1 MPKLPKDQMVEV
13 KLDSVAGLVEVALS
27 DEQRRDLFETPGKVV
42 VAIVELSSVT
52 YTGHAKGEDKLP
64 QVKLR
69 VTGCEVARDDEEQS
83 ALLEAKRAMWRSRRM
98 DGTLDEIGEGPRNA
112 GSLLDSSF
120 AGYPSEAEFRQ
131 AEREKEERRREQ
143 YVR

>member
-13 KLDSVAGLVEVALS
+13 KLDAAAGLVEVALS
-27 DEQRRDLFETPGKVV
+27 DEQRRDLFENPGKTV

-69 VTGCEVARDDEEQS
+69 VSGCEVGRDDEEEA
-83 ALLEAKRAMWRSRRM
+83 ALLEAKRAMWRNRRM
-98 DGTLDEIGEGPRNA
+98 DGTLDEIGNGPRKA
-112 GSLLDSSF
+112 GVLLESSF
-120 AGYPSEAEFRQ
+120 AGYPSEAEFRA